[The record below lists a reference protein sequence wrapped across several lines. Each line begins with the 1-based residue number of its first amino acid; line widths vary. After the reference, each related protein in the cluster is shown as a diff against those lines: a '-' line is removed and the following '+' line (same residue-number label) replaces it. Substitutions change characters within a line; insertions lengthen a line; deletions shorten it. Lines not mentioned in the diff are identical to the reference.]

1 MLRRLSP
8 REQQFGQAMVF
19 VVLFLGVV
27 TLSLVFLYKAG
38 KITSEKMQLQN
49 AADAAA
55 YSVSLTEARD
65 LNFMAYTNRAMVANE
80 VAIGQLVG
88 MASWA
93 THWQSYGSYLLAYH
107 RLFIQPLIS
116 AASLGTAT
124 GPVETVFQSVAKIG
138 FMVPGKFF
146 YKVFKAIGNI
156 GATVLHNI
164 NKVYGVVQT
173 GYHYASILYGISAY
187 IDVVEDNAPN
197 AKISDFGMLSLIAHT
212 LTYVDILPG
221 YDSFI
226 KTYKPARSGTKTTKT
241 TKTPKLP
248 KKKAAKN
255 DTTPDPPPP
264 PPSSNSVGIERFAAI
279 VSGSRDEF
287 SRHRGWTLPLT
298 IPGVFPINIDFT
310 CKSNCP
316 DGDSKKRF
324 ELDIGIGDLFFELL
338 FQFEINL
345 EREGGSE
352 LRYTGSEAFGQ
363 NFNWSAAD
371 TTELALT
378 LIFEIEIGFEP
389 LVGPTLS
396 AGIGLGLADG
406 YAMGSL
412 TLPIVG
418 EVFDIKLPFPTGAP
432 FSSGAAQI
440 GRTALG
446 VDDLFLVGTDSYGN
460 SPTNRA
466 SWAIGVPFVP
476 SPGPIFVAPTV
487 PVVTL
492 TMPTFVR
499 RINKSYR
506 GLPMYN
512 DNILKGNPWGIEA
525 PFFLAG
531 VVIDAEDIYR
541 DTAPLKTIGDN
552 TSPGSLIDNTNFFY
566 LDDEQIARERLGAI
580 AKSEVY
586 FSRPLDLAYFSRADD
601 AEEYGSAFN
610 PYWQARLVQTTNADR
625 VLSVAIQQHETFGV
639 LDQIADLITG
649 LGNLITDADP
659 LALFP

>member
-1 MLRRLSP
+1 
-8 REQQFGQAMVF
+8 MVF
-19 VVLFLGVV
+19 VVLFIGVV

-93 THWQSYGSYLLAYH
+93 THWQSFGSYLLAYH

-138 FMVPGKFF
+138 FTVPGKFF

-173 GYHYASILYGISAY
+173 GYHYASILYSISAY
-187 IDVVEDNAPN
+187 IDVVADNSTIVDGKPIAR
-197 AKISDFGMLSLIAHT
+197 ISDFGMLALIAHT
-212 LTYVDILPG
+212 LTYVDIIPG

-226 KTYKPARSGTKTTKT
+226 KTYKPARSGTKATKT
-241 TKTPKLP
+241 KKKPKLP

-264 PPSSNSVGIERFAAI
+264 PPSSNSVGMERFAAV
-279 VSGSRDEF
+279 VSGSKDEF
-287 SRHRGWTLPLT
+287 SRHRGWTLPLK
-298 IPGVFPINIDFT
+298 IPPVFPINIDYT
-310 CKSNCP
+310 GP
-316 DGDSKKRF
+316 DRF

-338 FQFEINL
+338 FTFELNL

-352 LRYTGSEAFGQ
+352 LRYVGSEAFGQ

-389 LVGPTLS
+389 IVGPTIS
-396 AGIGLGLADG
+396 AGIGMGLADG

-432 FSSGAAQI
+432 FSSGSAQV
-440 GRTALG
+440 GKTALG
-446 VDDLFLVGTDSYGN
+446 VDDLFLVGTESYGN

-476 SPGPIFVAPTV
+476 SPGPVFVAPTV

-492 TMPTFVR
+492 TMPTPVR

-512 DNILKGNPWGIEA
+512 DNILKQNPWGIEA
-525 PFFLAG
+525 PFFPCG
-531 VVIDAEDIYR
+531 G
-541 DTAPLKTIGDN
+541 GD
-552 TSPGSLIDNTNFFY
+552 
-566 LDDEQIARERLGAI
+566 RC
-580 AKSEVY
+580 
-586 FSRPLDLAYFSRADD
+586 
-601 AEEYGSAFN
+601 
-610 PYWQARLVQTTNADR
+610 
-625 VLSVAIQQHETFGV
+625 
-639 LDQIADLITG
+639 
-649 LGNLITDADP
+649 
-659 LALFP
+659 

>member
-93 THWQSYGSYLLAYH
+93 THWESFGTYLMAYEK
-107 RLFIQPLIS
+107 LFVYPLV
-116 AASLGTAT
+116 AAVSLGTAQD
-124 GPVETVFQSVAKIG
+124 GVEG
-138 FMVPGKFF
+138 FFTAATNIIFAVPGKFF

-187 IDVVEDNAPN
+187 IDVIEDNAPN
-197 AKISDFGMLSLIAHT
+197 AKISDFGMLALIAHT
-212 LTYVDILPG
+212 LTYTDIIPG

-226 KTYKPARSGTKTTKT
+226 KTYKPSKEEMAEGF
-241 TKTPKLP
+241 
-248 KKKAAKN
+248 
-255 DTTPDPPPP
+255 
-264 PPSSNSVGIERFAAI
+264 ERFAA
-279 VSGSRDEF
+279 VVNGSKDEF
-287 SRHRGWTLPLT
+287 SRHRGWTLGLDIPPL
-298 IPGVFPINIDFT
+298 PINIDYT
-310 CKSNCP
+310 GPN
-316 DGDSKKRF
+316 RF
-324 ELDIGIGDLFFELL
+324 DINIGIGELYFELL
-338 FQFEINL
+338 FQFALDL
-345 EREGGSE
+345 EREGASE
-352 LRYTGSEAFGQ
+352 LRFVGDTATGTE
-363 NFNWSAAD
+363 FNWSAAD

-378 LIFEIEIGFEP
+378 FAFLIEVGFEP
-389 LVGPTLS
+389 IIGPTIS
-396 AGIGLGLADG
+396 AGIEIGLADG
-406 YAMGSL
+406 EAHGAL
-412 TLPIVG
+412 KLPIVG
-418 EVFDIKLPFPTGAP
+418 TIFDVDFPFPTGAP

-440 GRTALG
+440 GKTKLNAEDLIG
-446 VDDLFLVGTDSYGN
+446 VSTDSYGN
-460 SPTNRA
+460 SPSNRA
-466 SWAIGVPFVP
+466 AWVIGLPFPP
-476 SPGPIFVAPTV
+476 SPGPTWVAPTV

-492 TMPTFVR
+492 TMPTTQR
-499 RINKSYR
+499 RINKTYK

-512 DNILKGNPWGIEA
+512 DNILKDNPWGIEA
-525 PFFLAG
+525 PYFLAG
-531 VVIDAEDIYR
+531 VVIDSEDIYR
-541 DTAPLKTIGDN
+541 DTAPLKTIGAN
-552 TSPGSLIDNTNFFY
+552 TSPGSLIDSTNFFY
-566 LDDEQIARERLGAI
+566 LDDEQIADQELGAI

-586 FSRPLDLAYFSRADD
+586 FSRPMDLSYFSRADG

-625 VLSVAIQQHETFGV
+625 VLSIAIQQKQTFGI
-639 LDQIADLITG
+639 LDQIADLVNA
-649 LGNLITDADP
+649 LSSVPLDP
-659 LALFP
+659 AAWFP

>member
-93 THWQSYGSYLLAYH
+93 THWQSFGSYLLAYH
-107 RLFIQPLIS
+107 RVFIQPLIS

-226 KTYKPARSGTKTTKT
+226 VTYKPARSGTKTTKT
-241 TKTPKLP
+241 KKTPKLP
-248 KKKAAKN
+248 KKKAAQN
-255 DTTPDPPPP
+255 DTTP
-264 PPSSNSVGIERFAAI
+264 
-279 VSGSRDEF
+279 
-287 SRHRGWTLPLT
+287 
-298 IPGVFPINIDFT
+298 
-310 CKSNCP
+310 
-316 DGDSKKRF
+316 
-324 ELDIGIGDLFFELL
+324 
-338 FQFEINL
+338 
-345 EREGGSE
+345 
-352 LRYTGSEAFGQ
+352 
-363 NFNWSAAD
+363 
-371 TTELALT
+371 
-378 LIFEIEIGFEP
+378 
-389 LVGPTLS
+389 
-396 AGIGLGLADG
+396 
-406 YAMGSL
+406 
-412 TLPIVG
+412 
-418 EVFDIKLPFPTGAP
+418 
-432 FSSGAAQI
+432 
-440 GRTALG
+440 
-446 VDDLFLVGTDSYGN
+446 
-460 SPTNRA
+460 
-466 SWAIGVPFVP
+466 
-476 SPGPIFVAPTV
+476 
-487 PVVTL
+487 
-492 TMPTFVR
+492 
-499 RINKSYR
+499 
-506 GLPMYN
+506 
-512 DNILKGNPWGIEA
+512 
-525 PFFLAG
+525 
-531 VVIDAEDIYR
+531 
-541 DTAPLKTIGDN
+541 
-552 TSPGSLIDNTNFFY
+552 
-566 LDDEQIARERLGAI
+566 
-580 AKSEVY
+580 
-586 FSRPLDLAYFSRADD
+586 
-601 AEEYGSAFN
+601 
-610 PYWQARLVQTTNADR
+610 
-625 VLSVAIQQHETFGV
+625 
-639 LDQIADLITG
+639 
-649 LGNLITDADP
+649 
-659 LALFP
+659 

>member
-93 THWQSYGSYLLAYH
+93 AHWESFGTYLLAYH
-107 RLFIQPLIS
+107 RLFVSPLVS

-124 GPVETVFQSVAKIG
+124 APVETVFQFAAKFG
-138 FMVPGKFF
+138 FTIPGKFF
-146 YKVFKAIGNI
+146 DKVFKAIGNI

-187 IDVVEDNAPN
+187 IDVVNDNAPN
-197 AKISDFGMLSLIAHT
+197 AKISDFGMMALIAHT
-212 LTYVDILPG
+212 LTYTDIISS

-226 KTYKPARSGTKTTKT
+226 KTY
-241 TKTPKLP
+241 TPTD
-248 KKKAAKN
+248 AEMA
-255 DTTPDPPPP
+255 D
-264 PPSSNSVGIERFAAI
+264 GFERFAA
-279 VSGSRDEF
+279 VVNGSKDEF
-287 SRHRGWTLPLT
+287 SRHRGWTLPLD
-298 IPGVFPINIDFT
+298 IPPLPINLDYT
-310 CKSNCP
+310 GP
-316 DGDSKKRF
+316 DRF
-324 ELDIGIGDLFFELL
+324 EIPLGIGDLYLELL
-338 FQFEINL
+338 FKFALDL
-345 EREGGSE
+345 EREGASE
-352 LRYTGSEAFGQ
+352 LRFVGDTATGTQ
-363 NFNWSAAD
+363 FNWSAAD

-378 LIFEIEIGFEP
+378 FAFEIEVGFEP
-389 LVGPTLS
+389 IVGPTVS
-396 AGIGLGLADG
+396 GGIAIGLGNGEANG
-406 YAMGSL
+406 AL
-412 TLPIVG
+412 TLPVFG
-418 EVFDIKLPFPTGAP
+418 EVFSFPPPTMPFPTSAP
-432 FSSGAAQI
+432 FSSGSAQI
-440 GRTALG
+440 GKTKLNAGDL
-446 VDDLFLVGTDSYGN
+446 VDVSTDSYGN
-460 SPTNRA
+460 SPSNRA
-466 SWAIGVPFVP
+466 AWTIGIPFI
-476 SPGPIFVAPTV
+476 PGPGPVFVAPNV
-487 PVVTL
+487 PVVSL
-492 TMPTFVR
+492 TMPTTQR
-499 RINKSYR
+499 RINKTYK

-512 DNILKGNPWGIEA
+512 DNILKDNPWGIEA
-525 PFFLAG
+525 PYFLAG
-531 VVIDAEDIYR
+531 VVIDDVDIYR
-541 DTAPLKTIGDN
+541 DTAPLKTIGQN

-566 LDDEQIARERLGAI
+566 LDDTQIADQELGAI

-586 FSRPLDLAYFSRADD
+586 FSRPKDLAYFSRADD

-625 VLSVAIQQHETFGV
+625 VLSIAVQQKQTFGV
-639 LDQIADLITG
+639 VDQIEDLITS
-649 LGNLITDADP
+649 LSSIVTDADP
-659 LALFP
+659 ESWFP

>member
-1 MLRRLSP
+1 
-8 REQQFGQAMVF
+8 
-19 VVLFLGVV
+19 
-27 TLSLVFLYKAG
+27 
-38 KITSEKMQLQN
+38 
-49 AADAAA
+49 
-55 YSVSLTEARD
+55 
-65 LNFMAYTNRAMVANE
+65 
-80 VAIGQLVG
+80 
-88 MASWA
+88 
-93 THWQSYGSYLLAYH
+93 
-107 RLFIQPLIS
+107 
-116 AASLGTAT
+116 
-124 GPVETVFQSVAKIG
+124 KIG
-138 FMVPGKFF
+138 FTVPGKFF

-187 IDVVEDNAPN
+187 IDVVADNAPN
-197 AKISDFGMLSLIAHT
+197 AKISDFGMLALIAHT
-212 LTYVDILPG
+212 LTYVDIIPG

-226 KTYKPARSGTKTTKT
+226 KTY
-241 TKTPKLP
+241 
-248 KKKAAKN
+248 N
-255 DTTPDPPPP
+255 
-264 PPSSNSVGIERFAAI
+264 PSKEEMAEGFERFAA
-279 VSGSRDEF
+279 VVNGSKDEF
-287 SRHRGWTLPLT
+287 SRHRGWTLPLD
-298 IPGVFPINIDFT
+298 IPPLPIDIDFT
-310 CKSNCP
+310 GP
-316 DGDSKKRF
+316 DRF
-324 ELDIGIGDLFFELL
+324 DLNIGIGTLYFELL
-338 FQFEINL
+338 FQFALDL
-345 EREGGSE
+345 EREGASE
-352 LRYTGSEAFGQ
+352 LRFVGDTATGTE
-363 NFNWSAAD
+363 FNWSAAD

-378 LIFEIEIGFEP
+378 FAFKVEIGFEP
-389 LVGPTLS
+389 IFGPTIS
-396 AGIGLGLADG
+396 GGVSVALANG
-406 YAMGSL
+406 YADAQL
-412 TLPIVG
+412 NLPIIIVG

-512 DNILKGNPWGIEA
+512 DNILKDNPWGIEA
-525 PFFLAG
+525 PYFLAG

-541 DTAPLKTIGDN
+541 DTAPLKTIGAN
-552 TSPGSLIDNTNFFY
+552 TSPGSLIDDTNFFY
-566 LDDEQIARERLGAI
+566 LDDEQIADQELGAI

-586 FSRPLDLAYFSRADD
+586 FSRPMDLSYFSRADG

>member
-8 REQQFGQAMVF
+8 QEQQFGQAMVF

-93 THWQSYGSYLLAYH
+93 AHWESFGFYLDAYYQS
-107 RLFIQPLIS
+107 IIEPLIS

-124 GPVETVFQSVAKIG
+124 APVRTVFTLASS
-138 FMVPGKFF
+138 
-146 YKVFKAIGNI
+146 VFKTTGSLFLALFENMGNI
-156 GATVLHNI
+156 GATVMHTI

-197 AKISDFGMLSLIAHT
+197 AKISDFGMMALIAHT
-212 LTYVDILPG
+212 LTYTDIIPG

-226 KTYKPARSGTKTTKT
+226 KTYKPTDADMAEGY
-241 TKTPKLP
+241 
-248 KKKAAKN
+248 
-255 DTTPDPPPP
+255 
-264 PPSSNSVGIERFAAI
+264 ERFAA
-279 VSGSRDEF
+279 VVNGSRDEF
-287 SRHRGWTLPLT
+287 SRHRGWELPFD
-298 IPGVFPINIDFT
+298 IPPLPINIDYT
-310 CKSNCP
+310 CSSNCP
-316 DGDSKKRF
+316 DGDAEQRFEIPLLGGELYFEFFFQF
-324 ELDIGIGDLFFELL
+324 ELDL
-338 FQFEINL
+338 QK
-345 EREGGSE
+345 EGGSE
-352 LRYTGSEAFGQ
+352 LRYVGDTAQGDQ
-363 NFNWSAAD
+363 FNWSAAD

-378 LIFEIEIGFEP
+378 FGIGVEAGYDSALFSI
-389 LVGPTLS
+389 S
-396 AGIGLGLADG
+396 AGVSVRLGDG
-406 YAMGSL
+406 EATATL
-412 TLPIVG
+412 TLPIIG
-418 EVFDIKLPFPTGAP
+418 EVFDETIPFITGAP

-440 GRTALG
+440 GNASLAF
-446 VDDLFLVGTDSYGN
+446 DDLIGVATDSYGD
-460 SPTNRA
+460 SPTNTPA
-466 SWAIGVPFVP
+466 WSIGIPPFFAPSAGIPTAGKLKFVAPFVP
-476 SPGPIFVAPTV
+476 T
-487 PVVTL
+487 VTL
-492 TMPTFVR
+492 TMPMPER
-499 RINKSYR
+499 RINTSYK

-512 DNILKGNPWGIEA
+512 DNILKDNPWGIEA
-525 PFFLAG
+525 PYFLAG

-541 DTAPLKTIGDN
+541 DTAPLKTIGGN
-552 TSPGSLIDNTNFFY
+552 TSPGSLITDTNFFY
-566 LDDEQIARERLGAI
+566 LDDSQIADQELGAI

-586 FSRPLDLAYFSRADD
+586 FSRPMDLTYFSRADD

-625 VLSVAIQQHETFGV
+625 VLSIAIQQKQTYGV
-639 LDQIADLITG
+639 IAQIQDLINNMSS
-649 LGNLITDADP
+649 LPTDP
-659 LALFP
+659 TQWFP

>member
-8 REQQFGQAMVF
+8 QEQQYGQAMVF

-55 YSVSLTEARD
+55 YSVSIAEARD

-93 THWQSYGSYLLAYH
+93 THWESFGSYLLAYH

-124 GPVETVFQSVAKIG
+124 GPVETVFQTVARVG
-138 FMVPGKFF
+138 FQVPGKFF
-146 YKVFKAIGNI
+146 FKVFKIIGNI
-156 GATVLHNI
+156 GATVLHTI

-173 GYHYASILYGISAY
+173 GYHYASILMGISAY
-187 IDVVEDNAPN
+187 IDVVSDNAPN
-197 AKISDFGMLSLIAHT
+197 AKISDFGMMALIAHT
-212 LTYVDILPG
+212 LTYTDIIPG

-226 KTYKPARSGTKTTKT
+226 KTYKPTK
-241 TKTPKLP
+241 
-248 KKKAAKN
+248 AEMA
-255 DTTPDPPPP
+255 D
-264 PPSSNSVGIERFAAI
+264 GFERFAA
-279 VSGSRDEF
+279 VVNGSRDEF
-287 SRHRGWTLPLT
+287 SRHRGWTLPLE
-298 IPGVFPINIDFT
+298 IPPVFPINLDYT
-310 CKSNCP
+310 
-316 DGDSKKRF
+316 GDDRF
-324 ELDIGIGDLFFELL
+324 EIDIGIGDLFLELL
-338 FQFEINL
+338 FQFELDL

-352 LRYTGSEAFGQ
+352 LRYVGDTATGTE
-363 NFNWSAAD
+363 FNWSAAD

-378 LIFEIEIGFEP
+378 FAFEIEAGFEP
-389 LVGPTLS
+389 IVGPTVS
-396 AGIGLGLADG
+396 GGIAIGLANGEASG
-406 YAMGSL
+406 AL
-412 TLPIVG
+412 TIPVAG
-418 EVFDIKLPFPTGAP
+418 EIFSFTLPFPTGAP

-440 GRTALG
+440 GKTKLNTTNLSF
-446 VDDLFLVGTDSYGN
+446 VSTDSYGN

-466 SWAIGVPFVP
+466 SWLIGVPFIP
-476 SPGPIFVAPTV
+476 SPGPVFVAPSV
-487 PVVTL
+487 PVVSL
-492 TMPTFVR
+492 TMPTTQR
-499 RINKSYR
+499 RINKSYK

-512 DNILKGNPWGIEA
+512 DNILKDNPWGIEA
-525 PFFLAG
+525 PYFLAG

-541 DTAPLKTIGDN
+541 DTAPLKTVGPN
-552 TSPGSLIDNTNFFY
+552 ATPGSLIQEDTNFFF
-566 LDDEQIARERLGAI
+566 LDDTKIARKRLGAI

-625 VLSVAIQQHETFGV
+625 VLSIALQQHQTFGI
-639 LDQIADLITG
+639 LDQIEDLITT
-649 LGNLITDADP
+649 LTSIPADP
-659 LALFP
+659 TDWFP